1 MELLCF
7 QYMEN
12 TKVHPIA
19 PIQNVENTKVPPTS
33 QIQNVENTKVMRL
46 KLGKG

>member
-1 MELLCF
+1 
-7 QYMEN
+7 MEN

>member
-1 MELLCF
+1 
-7 QYMEN
+7 MEN

-19 PIQNVENTKVPPTS
+19 PIQNVENTKFPPTS

>member
-1 MELLCF
+1 
-7 QYMEN
+7 MEN
-12 TKVHPIA
+12 TKVHLIA
-19 PIQNVENTKVPPTS
+19 PIENVENTKVPPTS